1 MTDRPEDTP
10 PLKRRGAAP
19 EDDGTIE
26 VQDSGQSLEEALAEE
41 ERSAILAAEEKLRS
55 VERDL
60 EELKDRHL
68 RKLAEFDNIRKR
80 AERDKREHFRVALMD
95 LARDF
100 LPLLDNLERAMAHAS
115 PEERKSHFGQGIGLI
130 RRQFMDLW
138 KRHGL
143 EEVDANGAFDPNRH
157 EAVATEA
164 TDEVPPN
171 TILEVLQKGFVLQDR
186 LVRPAA
192 VKVSVREREPGEHRS
207 GSS

>member
-1 MTDRPEDTP
+1 MRDPKDFPDR
-10 PLKRRGAAP
+10 AAP
-19 EDDGTIE
+19 PDEDETVE
-26 VQDSGQSLEEALAEE
+26 VRDSGGSLEEALAEE

-80 AERDKREHFRVALMD
+80 AEREKREHFRVALMD

-100 LPLLDNLERAMAHAS
+100 LPILDNLERAMAHAS
-115 PEERKSHFGQGIGLI
+115 AEERKSHFGQGIGLI

-138 KRHGL
+138 RRHGL
-143 EEVDANGAFDPNRH
+143 EEVDTAGAFDPNRH

-164 TDEVPPN
+164 TSEVPPN
-171 TILEVLQKGFVLQDR
+171 SILEVLQKGYVLQDR

-192 VKVSVREREPGEHRS
+192 VKVSVRDRESGAEHRNE
-207 GSS
+207 SS